1 MQALHIN
8 GNDLTL
14 EAVRE
19 VAQPDVRRPVL
30 LDPDAREAVN
40 RARAVVDTLV
50 ANNRISYAI
59 TTGVGK
65 LSDVHI
71 VGDQVRELQIN
82 LVRSHA
88 VGVGEPLSIP
98 DTRAMMLLRAN
109 SLAKG
114 NSGIRGIS
122 IDTICEMLNR
132 GVTPMVPSQGSV
144 GASGDLAP
152 LAHLALAL
160 IGEGEC
166 LDEKGGRI
174 PSAEALKRAQI
185 KPLVLEAKEAVSLIN
200 GTQAMLAIGILM
212 VLAAETLVD
221 TADVIG
227 AMACDALKGTNVAFD
242 ERIQK
247 ARPHAG
253 QIRTAANLRRLLEQS
268 QIRDSHRDCGRVQ
281 DAYSLRCIPQVHGAV
296 RDTLAH
302 CRSVFETETN
312 SAVDNPL
319 VFVKNPKAMDG
330 EGDVLS
336 GGNFHG
342 EPLAF
347 ALDFLAI
354 ALSALAG
361 ISERRLERMVN
372 PALSEGLPPFLAPG
386 AGMNSGFMMPQVT
399 AAALVS
405 ENKVLSHPAS
415 VDSIT
420 TSGNKE
426 DFVSMGMTA
435 ASKLKRVVENTRN
448 TLAIEAMA
456 AAQAIDFL
464 APLKTS
470 KPLQQAHAAIRAV
483 CATMEK
489 DRVMY
494 RGFRTHCEFDCER
507 QAGRRSALNILTKIC
522 PLEICHHDHELA
534 EGKGPAT
541 RFSPTPRCLM
551 RSRRERIAVYSH
563 PLSALDSPRFNA
575 SPPRGAPELSA
586 FSP

>member
-1 MQALHIN
+1 MNALHIN

-19 VAQPDVRRPVL
+19 VADPAIRRPVL
-30 LDPDAREAVN
+30 LLAEARAAVQH
-40 RARAVVDTLV
+40 ARAVVDAIV
-50 ANNRISYAI
+50 ATNKIAYAI

-65 LSDVHI
+65 LSDVRI
-71 VGDQVRELQIN
+71 APEQVRELQVN
-82 LVRSHA
+82 LIRSHA
-88 VGVGEPLSIP
+88 CGVGDPLSVSE
-98 DTRAMMLLRAN
+98 TRAMMLLRAN

-114 NSGIRGIS
+114 NSGVRPVI

-132 GVTPMVPSQGSV
+132 GLTAVVPSQGSV

-166 LDEKGGRI
+166 IDEKGARV
-174 PSAEALKRAQI
+174 PSGEALRRSQI
-185 KPLVLEAKEAVSLIN
+185 NPVVLEAKEAISLIN
-200 GTQAMLAIGILM
+200 GTQAMLAVGTLAL
-212 VLAAETLVD
+212 LAADTLVD
-221 TADVIG
+221 SADVIG
-227 AMACDALKGTNVAFD
+227 GLACDALKGTDAAFD
-242 ERIQK
+242 ERIHK

-253 QIRTAANLRRLLEQS
+253 QIRSAANLRRMLEGS
-268 QIRDSHRDCGRVQ
+268 QIRESHRQCGRVQ

-296 RDTLAH
+296 RDTLAY
-302 CRSVFETETN
+302 CREVFETEVN

-319 VFVKNPKAMDG
+319 VFLTNKDAA
-330 EGDVLS
+330 EGDVIS

-361 ISERRLERMVN
+361 ISERRIERLVN

-386 AGMNSGFMMPQVT
+386 AGLNSGFMLAQVT

-405 ENKVLSHPAS
+405 ENKVLAHPAS

-426 DFVSMGMTA
+426 DYVSMGMTA
-435 ASKLKRVVENTRN
+435 AIKLKRVVDNTRN
-448 TLAIEAMA
+448 VLAIEAMA
-456 AAQAIDFL
+456 VAQALDFL
-464 APLKTS
+464 APLKSS
-470 KPLQQAHAAIRAV
+470 KRGEAAHSAIRSV
-483 CATMEK
+483 CPTMEK

-494 RGFRTHCEFDCER
+494 GDLQKISTLI
-507 QAGRRSALNILTKIC
+507 ASGR
-522 PLEICHHDHELA
+522 LA
-534 EGKGPAT
+534 EVL
-541 RFSPTPRCLM
+541 R
-551 RSRRERIAVYSH
+551 
-563 PLSALDSPRFNA
+563 
-575 SPPRGAPELSA
+575 
-586 FSP
+586 

>member
-1 MQALHIN
+1 MNALHIS

-14 EAVRE
+14 EAVRD
-19 VAQPDVRRPVL
+19 VAEQNRAVL
-30 LDPDAREAVN
+30 LSADARSAVD
-40 RARAVVDTLV
+40 RARAVVDGIV
-50 ANNRISYAI
+50 AGDKLAYAV

-65 LSDVHI
+65 LSDVRI
-71 VGDQVRELQIN
+71 VGDQLRELQVN

-88 VGVGEPLSIP
+88 VGVGEPLP
-98 DTRAMMLLRAN
+98 AAEVRAMMLLRAN

-114 NSGIRGIS
+114 YSGVRAIVIN
-122 IDTICEMLNR
+122 TLCEMLNR
-132 GVTPMVPSQGSV
+132 GVTPFVPSQGSV

-166 LDEKGGRI
+166 IDSAGTRI
-174 PSAEALKRAQI
+174 PSAAALKQAQI
-185 KPLVLEAKEAVSLIN
+185 KPLVLEAKETISLIN
-200 GTQAMLAIGILM
+200 GTQGMLAVGTLAL
-212 VLAAETLVD
+212 LAAETLVD
-221 TADVIG
+221 SADVLG
-227 AMACDALKGTNVAFD
+227 GLCCDALKGTDAAFD
-242 ERIQK
+242 ERIHQ

-253 QIRTAANLRRLLEQS
+253 QMKTAANLRKMLEGS
-268 QIRDSHRDCGRVQ
+268 QIRESHRTCGRVQ

-302 CRSVFETETN
+302 CREVFETEAN

-319 VFVKNPKAMDG
+319 VFITDSENSQ
-330 EGDVLS
+330 GDVIS

-361 ISERRLERMVN
+361 ISERRIERLVN
-372 PALSEGLPPFLAPG
+372 PALSEGLPPFLAHG
-386 AGMNSGFMMPQVT
+386 AGLNSGFMMPQVT

-405 ENKVLSHPAS
+405 ENKVLAHPAS

-426 DFVSMGMTA
+426 DYVSMGMTA
-435 ASKLKRVVENTRN
+435 ANKLKRVVENTRN
-448 TLAIEAMA
+448 VLAIEAMA
-456 AAQAIDFL
+456 VAQAIDFL

-470 KPLQQAHAAIRAV
+470 QRGQAAHAAIRSV
-483 CATMEK
+483 CPTVEK

-494 RGFRTHCEFDCER
+494 KDFARIAELLASG
-507 QAGRRSALNILTKIC
+507 K
-522 PLEICHHDHELA
+522 LA
-534 EGKGPAT
+534 ELI
-541 RFSPTPRCLM
+541 R
-551 RSRRERIAVYSH
+551 
-563 PLSALDSPRFNA
+563 
-575 SPPRGAPELSA
+575 
-586 FSP
+586 

>member
-1 MQALHIN
+1 LQALHIN

-19 VAQPDVRRPVL
+19 VARIETRRPVL

-40 RARAVVDTLV
+40 RARAVVDALV
-50 ANNRISYAI
+50 ASHRISYAI

-71 VGDQVRELQIN
+71 VGDQVRELQVN

-88 VGVGEPLSIP
+88 VGVGAPLAIP
-98 DTRAMMLLRAN
+98 EVRAMMLLRAN
-109 SLAKG
+109 SLSKG
-114 NSGIRGIS
+114 NSGVRAIT

-166 LDEKGGRI
+166 FDDKGARLA
-174 PSAEALKRAQI
+174 SSDALKRAQI

-200 GTQAMLAIGILM
+200 GTQAMLAIGTLM
-212 VLAAETLVD
+212 LLDAEILVD
-221 TADVIG
+221 TADVLG

-253 QIRTAANLRRLLEQS
+253 QIKTAANLRRLLEES
-268 QIRDSHRDCGRVQ
+268 EIRTSHRDCGRVQ

-302 CRSVFETETN
+302 CRAVFETETN

-405 ENKVLSHPAS
+405 ENKVLAHPAS

-426 DFVSMGMTA
+426 DYVSMGMTA
-435 ASKLKRVVENTRN
+435 ANKLKKVVENTRN

-456 AAQAIDFL
+456 AAQALDFL

-470 KPLQQAHAAIRAV
+470 KPLQQAHAAIRGV
-483 CATMEK
+483 CATMQK

-494 RGFRTHCEFDCER
+494 QDFARIAQLIGS
-507 QAGRRSALNILTKIC
+507 GR
-522 PLEICHHDHELA
+522 LA
-534 EGKGPAT
+534 EVV
-541 RFSPTPRCLM
+541 R
-551 RSRRERIAVYSH
+551 
-563 PLSALDSPRFNA
+563 
-575 SPPRGAPELSA
+575 
-586 FSP
+586 

>member
-1 MQALHIN
+1 MKALHIN
-8 GNDLTL
+8 GNDLTP

-19 VAQPDVRRPVL
+19 VSVERRPVL

-40 RARAVVDTLV
+40 RARAIVDSVV
-50 ANNRISYAI
+50 AQNQISYAI

-65 LSDVHI
+65 LSDVRI
-71 VGDQVRELQIN
+71 AGDQIRELQVN

-88 VGVGEPLSIP
+88 VGVGEPLAVAE
-98 DTRAMMLLRAN
+98 TRAMMLLRAN

-114 NSGIRGIS
+114 HSGVRAIV
-122 IDTICEMLNR
+122 IDTLCEMLNR
-132 GVTPMVPSQGSV
+132 GVTPVVPSQGSV

-166 LDEKGGRI
+166 VDEREVRV

-185 KPLVLEAKEAVSLIN
+185 KPLVLEAKETISLIN
-200 GTQAMLAIGILM
+200 GTQAMLAVGTLAL
-212 VLAAETLVD
+212 LAAETLVD
-221 TADVIG
+221 TADVLG
-227 AMACDALKGTNVAFD
+227 GLCCDALKGTDAAFD
-242 ERIQK
+242 ERIHK

-253 QIRTAANLRRLLEQS
+253 QMKTAANLRRLLDGS
-268 QIRDSHRDCGRVQ
+268 QIRESHRECGRVQ

-302 CRSVFETETN
+302 CREVFEIEVN
-312 SAVDNPL
+312 SSVDNPL
-319 VFVKNPKAMDG
+319 VFVTDAKNA
-330 EGDVLS
+330 EGDVIS

-361 ISERRLERMVN
+361 ISERRIERMVN

-386 AGMNSGFMMPQVT
+386 AGLNSGFMMPQVT

-405 ENKVLSHPAS
+405 ENKVLAHPAS

-426 DFVSMGMTA
+426 DYVSMGMTA
-435 ASKLKRVVENTRN
+435 ATKLKRIVDNTRN
-448 TLAIEAMA
+448 VLAIEAIA
-456 AAQAIDFL
+456 AAQALDFV
-464 APLKTS
+464 APLKTG
-470 KPLQQAHAAIRAV
+470 KRGQKAYATIRTV
-483 CATMEK
+483 CASMDK

-494 RGFRTHCEFDCER
+494 EDFARTAKLIGDGKV
-507 QAGRRSALNILTKIC
+507 ADAL
-522 PLEICHHDHELA
+522 
-534 EGKGPAT
+534 
-541 RFSPTPRCLM
+541 R
-551 RSRRERIAVYSH
+551 
-563 PLSALDSPRFNA
+563 
-575 SPPRGAPELSA
+575 
-586 FSP
+586 